1 MPPLLFW
8 REYIAVNIN
17 YHTWPIMDFQPDW
30 KSGKSH
36 LARWATK
43 WHYYQS
49 EPASLIANLPLTLK
63 ASEFS
68 KMSHQTLIGLYLNFK
83 FDCRW
88 LNPVWQMIEKRMARW
103 IILNFKFYCRWLN
116 PIWQIIEKKMS
127 RNFWPKHILTKT
139 FSKQN
144 YFPMKNFFLP
154 NFFSGQT
161 FLQTKFIFR
170 PKILSDRNV
179 FRKKLFRPIFYSDEN
194 FYRPEFFQTK
204 NDFRLKNNSNR
215 KKEEKKK

>member
-1 MPPLLFW
+1 MKRVHSSQYQLPHLVHHGFSARLKIWQVSSCKMGYKVALLSV
-8 REYIAVNIN
+8 RAS
-17 YHTWPIMDFQPDW
+17 QPH
-30 KSGKSH
+30 S
-36 LARWATK
+36 
-43 WHYYQS
+43 Q
-49 EPASLIANLPLTLK
+49 PAAYFESLRILK
-63 ASEFS
+63 NVSS
-68 KMSHQTLIGLYLNFK
+68 NTNWIILKFK

-88 LNPVWQMIEKRMARW
+88 LNPVGQMIEKRMARW

-179 FRKKLFRPIFYSDEN
+179 FRKKLFRPIFYLDEN